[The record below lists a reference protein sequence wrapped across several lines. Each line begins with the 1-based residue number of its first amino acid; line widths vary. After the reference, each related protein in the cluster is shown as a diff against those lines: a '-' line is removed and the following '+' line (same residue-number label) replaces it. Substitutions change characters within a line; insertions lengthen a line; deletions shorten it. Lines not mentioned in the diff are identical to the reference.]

1 MPSVTYSGSGPQVRV
16 FVQVLRLGGIFT
28 TRQSMTRLI
37 RLSVFVMKLN
47 TSDRCWFSKAMLP
60 VASSAFSSSVLL
72 SCGGAE
78 ATVGRPTTPISTSAA
93 PVARLT
99 HRVMRVRFPPRM
111 RRMRRWKFDS
121 AAAKVLTS
129 RRRVTPHFI
138 SATRVRLSA

>member
-16 FVQVLRLGGIFT
+16 FIEVFRLGGIFT

-37 RLSVFVMKLN
+37 LSVSAIKLN